1 MTVKYVV
8 SIASELLYFDDRRL
22 PAPEFPRP
30 ARNES
35 EKPALK
41 LLPAADKPAAQP
53 EWDDA
58 LKAFSVEQ
66 RDAAEISEVLS
77 FG

>member
-8 SIASELLYFDDRRL
+8 SIAGELLYFDDRRV
-22 PAPEFPRP
+22 PALELPRP
-30 ARNES
+30 ARNEA
-35 EKPALK
+35 EKPAFKLK
-41 LLPAADKPAAQP
+41 PAADKPAAQP

-77 FG
+77 FV